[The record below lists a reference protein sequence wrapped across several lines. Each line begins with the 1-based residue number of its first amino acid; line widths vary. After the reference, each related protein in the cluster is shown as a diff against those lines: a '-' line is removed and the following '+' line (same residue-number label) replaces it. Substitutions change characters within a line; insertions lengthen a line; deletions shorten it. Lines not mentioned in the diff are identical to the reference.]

1 MSNKITIALLQHAAP
16 PSEPRDSYL
25 KRGEKMVRRAQSQGS
40 RIIFTQEFFENSH
53 CCHADVYGS
62 VTQLFLDGAK

>member
-25 KRGEKMVRRAQSQGS
+25 KSGEKMARRAQSQGS
-40 RIIFTQEFFENSH
+40 KIICIQEFSANSH
-53 CCHADVYGS
+53 CCHADVYGCA
-62 VTQLFLDGAK
+62 TQFFLDGAK